1 VAALVDGELDHAA
14 REKAQRHLAHCLPC
28 RAEVEA
34 QRRVKSRLG
43 RVGEPDP
50 SDGLTARLLGLAPP
64 GPDVAA
70 VAPRL
75 QECAVRPVT
84 ARTAPGPRI
93 QTSRPAS
100 RPTVRSTAGP
110 VSAARRAG
118 RRLPRRAG
126 VGSALVVIGLGAV
139 LALGSPSSQG
149 PFTPVDPG
157 SDAFVAE
164 FVSTTS
170 GSTTTGTTTSGIT
183 TTGTPSGFE
192 RGGPRSPR

>member
-1 VAALVDGELDHAA
+1 MSSCLGDVVAALVDGELDHAS
-14 REKAQRHLAHCLPC
+14 REKAQRHLAHCLSC

-43 RVGEPDP
+43 IVGEPDP

-64 GPDVAA
+64 GPDVVA

-75 QECAVRPVT
+75 QERGVRPAT

-100 RPTVRSTAGP
+100 RATVRSTAGP
-110 VSAARRAG
+110 GADARRAG
-118 RRLPRRAG
+118 SRLQRRAG

-149 PFTPVDPG
+149 PSTPVDPG
-157 SDAFVAE
+157 SDTFVAE

-170 GSTTTGTTTSGIT
+170 GTTTSGS
-183 TTGTPSGFE
+183 PAGFE
-192 RGGPRSPR
+192 RGGTRSPR

>member
-1 VAALVDGELDHAA
+1 MSSCLGDVVAALADGELDHAS
-14 REKAQRHLAHCLPC
+14 REKAQRHLAHCASC

-43 RVGEPDP
+43 LVGEPDP

-64 GPDVAA
+64 GPEVAA

-75 QECAVRPVT
+75 QERAVRPVT
-84 ARTAPGPRI
+84 ARTAPGPRLE
-93 QTSRPAS
+93 TSRPAS
-100 RPTVRSTAGP
+100 RSTVRSTAGP
-110 VSAARRAG
+110 VADARRAG
-118 RRLPRRAG
+118 RRLTRRAG

-149 PFTPVDPG
+149 PSTPVDPG

-164 FVSTTS
+164 FV
-170 GSTTTGTTTSGIT
+170 TTTSGT
-183 TTGTPSGFE
+183 TISESPAGLE
-192 RGGPRSPR
+192 RGGTRNPR